1 MVSSPYLEF
10 VNFGINK
17 IQSKKIFIETESIIS
32 KVEAISRVVK
42 LYRRTVIHLYDELIL
57 WYYAATIQ

>member
-32 KVEAISRVVK
+32 EVEAILGSEAISKDSYSSLR
-42 LYRRTVIHLYDELIL
+42 
-57 WYYAATIQ
+57 